1 MEVLDEPG
9 IIEVDR
15 RRQAAHLPQH
25 VIAELALYQHAVA
38 IGEVPANGSGAER
51 PHLHPGLGK
60 LGDVP
65 RIAAR
70 DQHGFQSRP
79 RQAPRELEVA
89 DTDPRHLL
97 ANRLATD
104 ERHSRHR
111 PGALAGEAAGLVLDA
126 TLLAE

>member
-25 VIAELALYQHAVA
+25 VIAE
-38 IGEVPANGSGAER
+38 
-51 PHLHPGLGK
+51 
-60 LGDVP
+60 
-65 RIAAR
+65 R